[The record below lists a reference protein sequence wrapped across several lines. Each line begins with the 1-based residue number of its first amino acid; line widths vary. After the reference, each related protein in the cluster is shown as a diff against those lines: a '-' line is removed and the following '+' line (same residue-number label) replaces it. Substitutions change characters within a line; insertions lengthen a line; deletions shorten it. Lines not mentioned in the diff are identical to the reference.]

1 MINKFLNYMQYE
13 RNRSELTVK
22 SYGEDLREFE
32 AFFKSLEGGSYDWG
46 TVDADIVRNW
56 MEQMMDQGNRA
67 SSVCRRLSALRSF
80 YRFALARGLVEKDPV
95 HSIVGP
101 KKEKPLPQF
110 VKESEM
116 NELLD
121 PVMWNLDDMK
131 DLRARTIILLFYMTG
146 MRLAELVGLDDKD
159 VDFVNSQLKVTG
171 KRDKQRIVPFG
182 EEVAV
187 ALHDY
192 IGRRDEQ
199 LAEAGMQPSGAL
211 FETETGERISR
222 EQVRRLVQ
230 ENLARVC
237 TLKKRSP
244 HVLRHTFATAMM
256 NHDAGLESLQ
266 KLLGHA
272 RLSTTE
278 IYTHTTFEQ
287 LKKVYMNAH
296 PRA

>member
-1 MINKFLNYMQYE
+1 MIDKFLKYMQYE

-32 AFFKSLEGGSYDWG
+32 AFFKSLDGGSYDWG
-46 TVDADIVRNW
+46 TVDADIIRNW

-67 SSVCRRLSALRSF
+67 TSVCRRLSALRSF

-95 HSIVGP
+95 HSIAGP

-116 NELLD
+116 DHLLD
-121 PVMWNLDDMK
+121 PEMWNLDDMK
-131 DLRARTIILLFYMTG
+131 DLRARTIILMFYMTG
-146 MRLAELVGLDDKD
+146 MRLAELVGLNDND
-159 VDFVNSQLKVTG
+159 VDFVNCQLKVTG

-182 EEVAV
+182 DEVTA

-192 IGRRDEQ
+192 IGRRDSE
-199 LAEAGMQPSGAL
+199 LAEAGLQPTGAL
-211 FETETGERISR
+211 FVTETGERVSR
-222 EQVRRLVQ
+222 DQVRRMVQ
-230 ENLARVC
+230 ENLAKVC